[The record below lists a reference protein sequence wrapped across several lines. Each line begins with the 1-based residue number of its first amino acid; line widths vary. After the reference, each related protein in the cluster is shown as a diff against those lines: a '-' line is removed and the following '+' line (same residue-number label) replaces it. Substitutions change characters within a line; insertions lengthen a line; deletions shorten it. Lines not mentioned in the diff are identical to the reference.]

1 MRLLHKNPAI
11 SLRLITSGFQV
22 FKERLQAILN
32 TSCGLLLEDV
42 IDDDS
47 LCIYYRNGDSPEFVA
62 ATITGP
68 CFDSDEDDYA
78 DAV

>member
-1 MRLLHKNPAI
+1 MRFIHKNPAI
-11 SLRLITSGFQV
+11 SLRLIHSGFQV

-32 TSCGLLLEDV
+32 TSSGLQLEDV
-42 IDDDS
+42 IDDDC

-62 ATITGP
+62 AAITGP
-68 CFDSDEDDYA
+68 CSDSDDDEYA